1 MSPTTTLIAA
11 GAVVTAL
18 GGLMWLR
25 ATRDQVWGTSWGNRW
40 GEPDT
45 IWPRW
50 PEPDDGIEGP

>member
-25 ATRDQVWGTSWGNRW
+25 ATRDQVWGNRW
-40 GEPDT
+40 GEPD

>member
-1 MSPTTTLIAA
+1 MSPSTALIAA
-11 GAVVTAL
+11 GACVTAL

-25 ATRDQVWGTSWGNRW
+25 ATRDQVWGNRW

-50 PEPDDGIEGP
+50 PEPDDGIGGP